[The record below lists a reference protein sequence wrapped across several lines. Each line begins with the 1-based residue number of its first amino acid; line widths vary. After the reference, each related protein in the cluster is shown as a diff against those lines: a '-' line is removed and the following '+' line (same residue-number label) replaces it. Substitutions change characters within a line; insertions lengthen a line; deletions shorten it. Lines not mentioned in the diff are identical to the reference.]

1 MQLFKGETS
10 ESNDFPNMNREI
22 SEKLAVNLPLGRSS
36 TRIFQRGSEACH
48 RNTRDILL
56 PSPPQHGNFTA
67 WKFSFPSSCSAL
79 PPFKC
84 RPVFYPSTTK
94 TTRTSTRT
102 ITTSALTEISFH
114 IILQSTCIFRWICII
129 TISQVKMSYFFTKLF
144 QFLVCSYL
152 WILTAVITKTNFKY
166 SLCWH
171 AVTVINYLKQK
182 LVFFIFKN

>member
-1 MQLFKGETS
+1 MLVLLQLFKGKTS

-94 TTRTSTRT
+94 
-102 ITTSALTEISFH
+102 H
-114 IILQSTCIFRWICII
+114 D
-129 TISQVKMSYFFTKLF
+129 
-144 QFLVCSYL
+144 
-152 WILTAVITKTNFKY
+152 TNFHPNHHCLSTDRNQLSYYPPIYLYFQMNLYNHNLSRKNELFLHETFPIF
-166 SLCWH
+166 SLFLPLNFNSC
-171 AVTVINYLKQK
+171 YY
-182 LVFFIFKN
+182 KNKF